1 MNFFELETKNDT
13 IWIST
18 SKVISI
24 RVCYIDEEEQEARVC
39 FELDGGKYKS
49 LSSATLSLEE
59 CDDLVN
65 KFLAVSEK

>member
-1 MNFFELETKNDT
+1 
-13 IWIST
+13 
-18 SKVISI
+18 VIVKTPLLLLS
-24 RVCYIDEEEQEARVC
+24 
-39 FELDGGKYKS
+39 DGGKYKS

>member
-1 MNFFELETKNDT
+1 
-13 IWIST
+13 
-18 SKVISI
+18 
-24 RVCYIDEEEQEARVC
+24 VCYIDEEEQEARVC